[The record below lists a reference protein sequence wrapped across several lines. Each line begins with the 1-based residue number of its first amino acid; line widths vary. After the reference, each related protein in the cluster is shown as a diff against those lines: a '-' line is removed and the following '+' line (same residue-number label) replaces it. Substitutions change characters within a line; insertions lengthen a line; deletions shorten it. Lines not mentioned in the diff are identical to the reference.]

1 MSIWS
6 RLNIFKRSGEGTT
19 PQGDMKSWEDLVL
32 GASKGT
38 NRSIS
43 PEFSLTFSAV
53 YASVNIIAETIAT
66 LPKKVYIENDNVKTY
81 VKDHE
86 VAMMFRRR
94 PNKFQDWFKFMYS
107 LVTQMLL
114 HGNGYALIVRNK
126 FGSPLEFRFLKNGDC
141 QPMYDM
147 YGDKPYL
154 YYMVFGKPVPAYN
167 VIHITSLGND
177 GIIGKSPVQLA
188 AESVWMGINS
198 RNTLSNFYEGHMKAK
213 PAFSTDKTLNDDGF
227 LRLKQQLQSAWTKD
241 RIMLL
246 EDGLKVQEMSVSPKD
261 AEIIASM
268 NWSVEDIAR
277 IYRVPLHKLQSL
289 GRSTNNNIEQQSID
303 FVTDTVVPNV
313 ERIEQQFKD
322 KLFFDE
328 EIDYFVDMDVDYLLR
343 GQSDKRAAYYAQ
355 RFQVGS
361 ITPNQI
367 RQREGENPET
377 DEFMNKYYLNGTYR
391 PIDAAYDTAKAKPN
405 EQGNTGV

>member
-1 MSIWS
+1 
-6 RLNIFKRSGEGTT
+6 
-19 PQGDMKSWEDLVL
+19 MKSWEDLIT
-32 GASKGT
+32 GGKSSSSRT
-38 NRSIS
+38 IS
-43 PEFSLTFSAV
+43 PELALTFSAV

-66 LPKKVYIENDNVKTY
+66 LPKKVYTESDNVKTY
-81 VKDHE
+81 VKDHD

-94 PNKFQDWFKFMYS
+94 PNKFQDWFKFTYA

-126 FGSPLEFRFLKNGDC
+126 FGSPTALRFLKNGEC

-147 YGDKPYL
+147 YGDNPYL

-167 VIHITSLGND
+167 IIHITSLGND
-177 GIIGKSPVQLA
+177 GIVGKSPVQLA

-198 RNTLSNFYEGHMKAK
+198 RNTLSNFYEGNMKSK
-213 PAFSTDKTLNDDGF
+213 PAFLHDKQLKDDAF
-227 LRLKQQLQSAWTKD
+227 LRLKSQLQSSWTKD

-246 EDGLKVQEMSVSPKD
+246 EDGLKVHEMSVSPKD
-261 AEIIASM
+261 AEIISSM

-322 KLFFDE
+322 KLFFDD

-343 GQSDKRAAYYAQ
+343 GQSDKRADYYAK

-367 RQREGENPET
+367 RQREGENPHD

-391 PIDAAYDTAKAKPN
+391 PIDAAYDQPKTKPN
-405 EQGNTGV
+405 EQGNKGV

>member
-1 MSIWS
+1 VSIWS
-6 RLNIFKRSGEGTT
+6 RLNFWKRSAETLT

-32 GASKGT
+32 GGGSSR
-38 NRSIS
+38 RSVS
-43 PEFSLTFSAV
+43 PDHALTFSAV
-53 YASVNIIAETIAT
+53 YASINIIAETIAT
-66 LPKKVYIENDNVKTY
+66 LPKKVYVESSDNIKTY
-81 VKDHE
+81 VKDHA
-86 VAMMFRRR
+86 VAMMFRTS
-94 PNKFQDWFKFMYS
+94 PNQFQDWFKFMYA
-107 LVTQMLL
+107 LVVQMLM
-114 HGNGYALIVRNK
+114 HGNGYALIVRTK
-126 FGSPLEFRFLKNGDC
+126 FGAPKNLRFLKNGDV

-154 YYMVFGKPVPAYN
+154 YYMVFGKPVEAYN
-167 VIHITSLGND
+167 IIHITSLGND
-177 GIIGKSPVQLA
+177 GIVGKSPIQLA
-188 AESVWMGINS
+188 SESVLMGMNT
-198 RNTLSNFYEGHMKAK
+198 RNTLSNFYEGNMKSK
-213 PAFSTDKTLNDDGF
+213 PAFLTDKVLEDKAF
-227 LRLKQQLQSAWTKD
+227 ERLKVQLQNTWTKD

-246 EDGLKVQEMSVSPKD
+246 EDNLKVQEMSISPKD
-261 AEIIASM
+261 AETIASM

-313 ERIEQQFKD
+313 ERIEQQFKA
-322 KLFFDE
+322 KLFFEDE
-328 EIDYFVDMDVDYLLR
+328 LDYFVDMDVDYLLR

-391 PIDAAYDTAKAKPN
+391 PIDAAYDTKAKQN